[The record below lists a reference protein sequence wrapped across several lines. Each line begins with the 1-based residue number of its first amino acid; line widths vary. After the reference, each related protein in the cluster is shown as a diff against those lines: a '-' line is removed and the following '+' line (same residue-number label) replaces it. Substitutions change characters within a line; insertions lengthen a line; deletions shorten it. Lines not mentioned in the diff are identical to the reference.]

1 MKKIH
6 TFSEMKNSS
15 VTLLAK
21 PQCFDSVVSF
31 VEIEVR
37 GRQKYPEN

>member
-1 MKKIH
+1 MIKIH

-15 VTLLAK
+15 VTVSAK

-31 VEIEVR
+31 VETEVR
-37 GRQKYPEN
+37 GKQKYPEN